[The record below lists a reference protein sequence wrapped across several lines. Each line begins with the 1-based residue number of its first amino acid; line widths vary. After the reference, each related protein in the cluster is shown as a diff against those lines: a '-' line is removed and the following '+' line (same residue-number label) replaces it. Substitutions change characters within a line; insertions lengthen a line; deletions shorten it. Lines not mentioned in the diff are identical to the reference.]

1 MLKAG
6 VLGCGHLGKIHI
18 KLMNQSESFDLL
30 GVYDNDIS
38 ISEKAA
44 TEFGCKS
51 YASFEEMI
59 EEVDVIDI
67 VTPTPSHYSYALKAI
82 ENGVHVFIEKPVCS
96 NTEESFNLIEKSKLN
111 NVKIQVGHV
120 ERFNP
125 AFTAVEN
132 NISQPMFI
140 ESHRLAQFNPRGTD
154 VSVVLDL
161 MIHDIDI
168 ILNSVNSPIKQISS
182 SGVSVISDTPDIANA
197 RIEFENGC
205 VANLTA
211 SRVSLKNMRKTR
223 FFQSGK
229 YISIDFLNRESQI
242 VEIDEK
248 KSETPIMTLETSK
261 GNKKKIY
268 FSKPDISEN
277 NAILDELNN
286 FAFSINNDTK
296 PKVDIYDGHNA
307 LDVAIKIIKNFK

>member
-1 MLKAG
+1 MIDEID
-6 VLGCGHLGKIHI
+6 VL
-18 KLMNQSESFDLL
+18 
-30 GVYDNDIS
+30 
-38 ISEKAA
+38 
-44 TEFGCKS
+44 
-51 YASFEEMI
+51 
-59 EEVDVIDI
+59 DI
-67 VTPTPSHYSYALKAI
+67 VTPTSSHFSYALKAI
-82 ENGVHVFIEKPVCS
+82 ENGVNVFIEKPVCS
-96 NTEESFNLIEKSKLN
+96 NTEESLKLVEKSKLN

-132 NISQPMFI
+132 NISKPMFI

-154 VSVVLDL
+154 VSVVLEL

-168 ILNSVNSPIKQISS
+168 ILSSVDSPIKQISS
-182 SGVSVISDTPDIANA
+182 SGASVISDTPDIANA

-229 YISIDFLNRESQI
+229 YISIDFLNRESEI

-248 KSETPIMTLETSK
+248 KSEIPIMTLEISD

-277 NAILDELNN
+277 NAILEELNS
-286 FAFSINNDTK
+286 FAFSIKNDKK

-307 LDVAIKIIKNFK
+307 LDVAIRIIKNFK